1 MTTIEIIVLGTPAPQ
16 GSKRGFAVKA
26 KGAYT
31 GKVAQVESS
40 AKVKPWRQ
48 DVKYAAMNA
57 MADER
62 LWRSLDAPIGVKP
75 WTPMTGAVV
84 LEVKF
89 RLPRPK
95 GHYGTGR
102 KAGLLKPTA
111 PFHPNGRPDL
121 DKLLR
126 STFDALGEAGVWGDD
141 AQVVKVYGSKE
152 YATDY
157 APTGAT
163 IRVKSVRNEV
173 ERAVA

>member
-40 AKVKPWRQ
+40 AKVKPWRMA
-48 DVKYAAMNA
+48 VKYAALNEIA
-57 MADER
+57 M
-62 LWRSLDAPIGVKP
+62 LDWIYQ
-75 WTPMTGAVV
+75 PMTGAIV
-84 LEVKF
+84 LEVTF

-102 KAGLLKPTA
+102 NAGLLKPTA

-126 STFDALGEAGVWGDD
+126 STLDALGEAGVWGDD
-141 AQVVKVYGSKE
+141 AQVVTVRGAKK

-157 APTGAT
+157 EPVGAT

>member
-1 MTTIEIIVLGTPAPQ
+1 MTSIEIIVLGTPAPQ
-16 GSKRGFAVKA
+16 GSKHGFAVKRGG
-26 KGAYT
+26 KYT

-40 AKVKPWRQ
+40 SKVKPWRMA
-48 DVKYAAMNA
+48 VKYAALNEISM
-57 MADER
+57 
-62 LWRSLDAPIGVKP
+62 LDWIYQA
-75 WTPMTGAVV
+75 MTGAVV
-84 LEVKF
+84 LEVTF

-102 KAGLLKPTA
+102 NIAMLKPSA

-126 STFDALGEAGVWGDD
+126 STFDALGEAGVWRDD

-157 APTGAT
+157 EPIGAT